1 MTLRHIL
8 LAIAVAAI
16 YGVAFVFIKLGV
28 GEIPPLLLTG
38 YRYLFAAVPLVFF
51 VGPPDVPARW
61 LIVYGI
67 MQAVVMF
74 GLIFTA
80 ISWGMPAGLA
90 SIVVQVQVF
99 FTIAFSAMLF
109 GERPDRSQILGAV
122 VALAGIA
129 TIGASRADATPLIP
143 FLFVVG
149 SAAAWGAA
157 NVIAK
162 AAKPVKMLQFVVWS
176 ALAAPLPLFALSMLL
191 EGTAFGLA
199 PKPPSF
205 AAVAS
210 VLFLAWPTTVFAFTA
225 WVWLL
230 RRYPAATVT
239 PFALLIPV
247 FGVGSTAL
255 AFGET
260 MPGLVWAGA
269 AMVFV
274 GLLIN
279 VFGGRLLLLLREMDA

>member
-8 LAIAVAAI
+8 LAILVAAI

-28 GEIPPLLLTG
+28 NEIPPLLLTG

-51 VGPPDVPARW
+51 VGRPDVSPRW
-61 LIVYGI
+61 LIAYGL

-80 ISWGMPAGLA
+80 IAWGMPAGLA

-99 FTIAFSAMLF
+99 FTMAFSIGLF
-109 GERPDRSQILGAV
+109 GERPDRPQLLGAAI
-122 VALAGIA
+122 ALGGIA
-129 TIGASRADATPLIP
+129 AIGTARADAAPLLP
-143 FLFVVG
+143 FALVVA

-162 AAKPVKMLQFVVWS
+162 AAIPQKMLQFVVWS
-176 ALAAPLPLFALSMLL
+176 ALAAPLPLFFLSMLL
-191 EGTAFGLA
+191 EGTRFGMPPATPSLA
-199 PKPPSF
+199 AIGSIL
-205 AAVAS
+205 V
-210 VLFLAWPTTVFAFTA
+210 LAWPTTVFAFTA

-247 FGVGSTAL
+247 FGISSTAL

-260 MPGLVWAGA
+260 MSPVVWAGA
-269 AMVFV
+269 ALVFA

-279 VFGGRLLLLLREMDA
+279 VFGGRLTRKMGT